1 MSDVEFFTSGVI
13 PNNDDIDGLKFIL
26 KFIADEKQNDFWNPA
41 VENYFENYKQNQEN
55 VDPKSRYVKKLLLLM
70 TNIEFRL

>member
-26 KFIADEKQNDFWNPA
+26 KFIADEKQNDFWNSA
-41 VENYFENYKQNQEN
+41 VENFFENYKQNQEN